1 MPEFGRPIVDRMTG
15 VAPVT
20 PCALVSVVTW
30 PGGSGAAGGRFT
42 RRSAPVVKLAWSW
55 TDRCQVLHSPIAIT
69 LVATASTASSTGPAW
84 RTGRRLICQA
94 ATAAVRSRP
103 RTAARSP
110 IRATAGSSRSISTA
124 AAASASTGAVTRM
137 GSTPMEPST
146 PDRDRGL
153 VVRELPAGQHRQ
165 GDQGQVQ
172 AGPCGH
178 GDRTAPAPQGLG
190 LPGDWAAFTQLR
202 MMTRA
207 QAAAAARAASQA
219 AAGNATGICIAW
231 GGAAGPELAESGATG
246 QG

>member
-1 MPEFGRPIVDRMTG
+1 MPNPSAIVTERYGLPTAPDSRAVISNRAGLPGSGTPASAPRGASRRSIVAGDPCARSGRIAATPVACRASRASSCAVPEFGRPIVDRRTG

-30 PGGSGAAGGRFT
+30 SAGSGAAGGRFT

-55 TDRCQVLHSPIAIT
+55 TDRCQVLHPPTAIT

-124 AAASASTGAVTRM
+124 AAASASTGAVTRI

-146 PDRDRGL
+146 PT
-153 VVRELPAGQHRQ
+153 V
-165 GDQGQVQ
+165 
-172 AGPCGH
+172 
-178 GDRTAPAPQGLG
+178 
-190 LPGDWAAFTQLR
+190 
-202 MMTRA
+202 
-207 QAAAAARAASQA
+207 
-219 AAGNATGICIAW
+219 TGAW
-231 GGAAGPELAESGATG
+231 
-246 QG
+246 